1 MRTTL
6 AVAALLSAACS
17 KPPAPLRI
25 AAAADL
31 RYALED
37 VVKAFRQQHS
47 DVRIEPAYGSSGM
60 FYAQLVNHAPFD
72 LYLSA
77 DVQYPR
83 NLSEQGLIVP
93 GSDFTYANGRIVL
106 WTGNASGVDV
116 ARLGMDALR
125 QPSVRHIA
133 IANPAHAPYG
143 RAAEAALRSAGI
155 YEAVKDK
162 LVMGENI
169 SQAFQLAQTG
179 AAEVG
184 IVALSLAIAPGAAGQ
199 GHYWELP
206 RDTYPR
212 IQQGGAILK
221 WTRNPEGA
229 QAFRAFLLAPEGRAI
244 LKRYGFSEE

>member
-1 MRTTL
+1 MRTRL
-6 AVAALLSAACS
+6 AIAALLGAACTP
-17 KPPAPLRI
+17 PPAPLRV

-37 VVKAFRQQHS
+37 VVKAFRQRHAEM
-47 DVRIEPAYGSSGM
+47 RIEPTYGSSGM

-72 LYLSA
+72 VYLSA

-83 NLSEQGLIVP
+83 KLSEQALTLP
-93 GSDFTYANGRIVL
+93 GSGFTYADGHIVL
-106 WTGNASGVDV
+106 WAGNAAGVDV

-125 QPSVRHIA
+125 QPAVRHIA

-155 YEAVKDK
+155 YDAVKDK

-206 RDTYPR
+206 RDAYPR

-221 WTRNPEGA
+221 WSKNPEAA